1 MSEEKRMRGKELFK
15 SVAEIDANGPR
26 GAVGAPAGAKNVVER
41 YPDGVGTK

>member
-1 MSEEKRMRGKELFK
+1 MTASPETVKACAGI
-15 SVAEIDANGPR
+15 VAEVDANGPR